1 MRRRQSARGGGLT
14 VRLLRFANDKQQT
27 TSLIMLDKLR
37 PQESGAPKSRVWR
50 YSVCFVQGGR
60 PKAGE
65 ELTKQTVISL
75 IFLDKLHTGKEK
87 Q

>member
-1 MRRRQSARGGGLT
+1 MSDG
-14 VRLLRFANDKQQT
+14 VRLTPNKKQQT

-50 YSVCFVQGGR
+50 YYVCFVQGGR

-65 ELTKQTVISL
+65 ELIRNKL
-75 IFLDKLHTGKEK
+75 ITH
-87 Q
+87 